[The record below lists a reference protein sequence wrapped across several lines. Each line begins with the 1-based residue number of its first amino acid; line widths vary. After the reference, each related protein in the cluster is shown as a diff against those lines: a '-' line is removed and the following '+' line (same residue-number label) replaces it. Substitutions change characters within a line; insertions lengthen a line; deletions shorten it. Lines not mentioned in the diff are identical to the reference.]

1 MTQTTIIIRT
11 ASHADH
17 PFIFSLSTRLA
28 MVAQLPG
35 RSESELQAFQ
45 DRHMQTALGR
55 PVSGAATLVAAMPSG
70 PVLGFIHVEPGPD
83 PVTAEPAGYVSM
95 LAVVPE
101 AEGHGIAR
109 QLMAAAEEW
118 ARAQGYRCLSLDVF
132 ASNERARR
140 FYDLLGYDEDSVKLY
155 KLLK

>member
-1 MTQTTIIIRT
+1 MTQTAINIRPAT
-11 ASHADH
+11 SADH

-35 RSESELQAFQ
+35 RSEAELQAFQ
-45 DRHMQTALGR
+45 DRHMRAAIGQTAENA
-55 PVSGAATLVAAMPSG
+55 VTLVAAMPSG
-70 PVLGFIHVEPGPD
+70 PVLGFVHLQQAPD
-83 PVTAEPAGYVSM
+83 PVTDAPAGYVSM

-101 AEGHGIAR
+101 AEGQGIAR
-109 QLMAAAEEW
+109 QLMTAAEEW
-118 ARAQGYRCLSLDVF
+118 ARDHGYRCLSLDVF

-140 FYDLLGYDEDSVKLY
+140 FYDLLDFKEDSLKLY

>member
-1 MTQTTIIIRT
+1 MTQTTIIIRA
-11 ASHADH
+11 ASQADH
-17 PFIFSLSTRLA
+17 PVIFSLSARLA

-35 RSESELQAFQ
+35 RSENDLQTFQ
-45 DRHMQTALGR
+45 DRHMQAALGT
-55 PVSGAATLVAAMPSG
+55 PMPGAVTLVAAMPSG
-70 PVLGFIHVEPGPD
+70 PVLGFIHLEPGPD

-101 AEGHGIAR
+101 AEGQGIAR
-109 QLMAAAEEW
+109 QLMAAAEAW
-118 ARAQGYRCLSLDVF
+118 AREQGYCCLSLDVF

>member
-11 ASHADH
+11 AGQADH

-35 RSESELQAFQ
+35 RSENELQAFQ
-45 DRHMQTALGR
+45 DHHMQTALGT
-55 PVSGAATLVAAMPSG
+55 PLPGAATLVAAMPSG

-101 AEGHGIAR
+101 AEGQGIAR

-140 FYDLLGYDEDSVKLY
+140 FYNLLGYDEDSVKLY

>member
-1 MTQTTIIIRT
+1 MTQTTIIIR
-11 ASHADH
+11 AAGQADH

-35 RSESELQAFQ
+35 RSENELQAFQ
-45 DRHMQTALGR
+45 DHHMQTALGT
-55 PVSGAATLVAAMPSG
+55 PLPGAATLVAAMPSG

-101 AEGHGIAR
+101 AEGQGIAR

-118 ARAQGYRCLSLDVF
+118 AREQGYRCLSLDVF